1 MSEDFNQRLEFMG
14 LDASARA
21 HLRKQKP
28 MIERIMRPALNT
40 FYERVRRTPVAKK
53 FFRDDNHMNKALEAQ
68 MRHWSVL
75 ASGDMDDRYLEAA
88 KRVGLMHARIG
99 LPPNLYIGAYT
110 VIIEQLMRSAIDEAW
125 PKGFA
130 GLKFGNSGPE
140 DLKATLA
147 SVFKAAMVDMDIVLS
162 EYLDAAKAEQDR
174 LEAIAH
180 DQAKVTENVVTTLG
194 DALARLKSGDLT
206 FRLRDPFSEAYEPTR
221 NDLNAVIE
229 QLQSIMARVSV
240 STQGV
245 RSGAEEIG
253 AAADDL
259 SRRTE
264 QQAAS
269 LEETA
274 AALDEITATV
284 RRTAEGAKQASKAVK
299 TAKTD
304 AEHSGMVVQD
314 AVSAMARIETSAR
327 QISQIIGVIDEIAF
341 QTNLL
346 ALNAGVEA
354 ARAGDAG
361 RGFAVVASEVR
372 ALAQRSADAAKEIK
386 SLISASS
393 QEVETGVK
401 LVGETGEALT
411 GIVGKVLEIA
421 ELVDEIA
428 ASAQEQ
434 AGGLHQVNAAV
445 NQMDTVTQQ
454 NAAMVE
460 QSTAA
465 SHGLASET
473 LELTRLLSQFNIGS
487 VPSASP
493 TRAPVRAAPLRN
505 PPPRATAATGS
516 RPPARPAASAAVARA
531 PAPDTENEDDWQE
544 F

>member
-1 MSEDFNQRLEFMG
+1 MSNDFNQRLEFMG
-14 LDASARA
+14 LDAAARS
-21 HLRKQKP
+21 HLRKQKT
-28 MIERIMRPALNT
+28 MIERIMRPALNV

-53 FFRDDNHMNKALEAQ
+53 FFRDDSHMNKALEAQ

-88 KRVGLMHARIG
+88 KRVGLMHSRIG
-99 LPPNLYIGAYT
+99 LPPTLYIGAYT

-130 GLKFGNSGPE
+130 GLKFGGAGPE

-162 EYLDAAKAEQDR
+162 EYLDAAQAEQSR

-180 DQAKVTENVVTTLG
+180 DQAKVTEDVVSALG
-194 DALARLKSGDLT
+194 DALLRLKSGELT
-206 FRLRDPFSEAYEPTR
+206 YRLRDPFSEAYEPIR
-221 NDLNAVIE
+221 HDLNAVME
-229 QLQSIMARVSV
+229 QLQSIMSRVAV

-284 RRTAEGAKQASKAVK
+284 RRTAEGAKQASKAVRS
-299 TAKTD
+299 AKTD

-401 LVGETGEALT
+401 LVGDTGQALS

-473 LELTRLLSQFNIGS
+473 LELTRLLAQFDIGAAAA
-487 VPSASP
+487 PAP
-493 TRAPVRAAPLRN
+493 ARTPVRAAASKAS
-505 PPPRATAATGS
+505 PRPQIRTS
-516 RPPARPAASAAVARA
+516 SSAAVARA
-531 PAPDTENEDDWQE
+531 PVADAETDGDWQE

>member
-1 MSEDFNQRLEFMG
+1 MTDEFNQRLDFMG
-14 LDASARA
+14 LDTAARA
-21 HLRKQKP
+21 HLRKQRP
-28 MIERIMRPALNT
+28 LIERIMRPALSA
-40 FYERVRRTPVAKK
+40 FYDRIRRTPAAKK
-53 FFRDDNHMNKALEAQ
+53 YFRDDSHMNKALEAQ
-68 MRHWSVL
+68 VRHWGVL
-75 ASGDMDDRYLEAA
+75 VSGDMDERYLEAA
-88 KRVGLMHARIG
+88 KRVGQMHSRIG
-99 LPPNLYIGAYT
+99 LAPTMYIGGYT
-110 VIIEQLMRSAIDEAW
+110 VIIEQLIRSAIDEAW

-130 GLKFGNSGPE
+130 GLKIGNAGPE
-140 DLKATLA
+140 ELKATLA
-147 SVFKAAMVDMDIVLS
+147 CVFKAAMIDMDIVLS
-162 EYLDAAKAEQDR
+162 EYLDAARAEQER

-180 DQAKVTENVVTTLG
+180 DQAKVTDDVVSALG
-194 DALARLKSGDLT
+194 DALARLKAGELT
-206 FRLRDPFSEAYEPTR
+206 YRLRQPFAEAYEPIR
-221 NDLNAVIE
+221 QDLNAVME
-229 QLQSIMARVSV
+229 QLQSIMSRVAV
-240 STQGV
+240 STEGV

-284 RRTAEGAKQASKAVK
+284 RRTAEGAKQASKAVR

-401 LVGETGEALT
+401 LVGDTGQALS

-465 SHGLASET
+465 SHGLATET
-473 LELTRLLSQFNIGS
+473 LELTRLLSQFDIGA
-487 VPSASP
+487 VATP
-493 TRAPVRAAPLRN
+493 AAARK
-505 PPPRATAATGS
+505 
-516 RPPARPAASAAVARA
+516 PARAVPAKAVRPQVRGGASAAAARA
-531 PAPDTENEDDWQE
+531 PAAEAETDGDWQE

>member
-1 MSEDFNQRLEFMG
+1 
-14 LDASARA
+14 
-21 HLRKQKP
+21 
-28 MIERIMRPALNT
+28 
-40 FYERVRRTPVAKK
+40 
-53 FFRDDNHMNKALEAQ
+53 
-68 MRHWSVL
+68 
-75 ASGDMDDRYLEAA
+75 
-88 KRVGLMHARIG
+88 MHSRIG

-110 VIIEQLMRSAIDEAW
+110 VIIEHLMRSAIDEAW
-125 PKGFA
+125 PKGLA
-130 GLKFGNSGPE
+130 GLRIGNSGPE
-140 DLKATLA
+140 ELKATIA

-162 EYLDAAKAEQDR
+162 EYLDAAQAEQAR

-180 DQAKVTENVVTTLG
+180 DQAKVTEDVVASLG
-194 DALARLKSGDLT
+194 DALSMLKSGDLT
-206 FRLRDPFSEAYEPTR
+206 HRLREPFSEAYEPIR
-221 NDLNAVIE
+221 HDLNAVME
-229 QLQSIMARVSV
+229 QLQSIMSRVAA

-245 RSGAEEIG
+245 SAGAEEIG

-284 RRTAEGAKQASKAVK
+284 RRTAEGAKQASKTVR
-299 TAKTD
+299 TARTD

-401 LVGETGEALT
+401 LVGDTGQALA

-434 AGGLHQVNAAV
+434 AGGLHEVNAAV

-465 SHGLASET
+465 SHSLASET
-473 LELTRLLSQFNIGS
+473 LELTRLLSQFNMGAS
-487 VPSASP
+487 APSGA
-493 TRAPVRAAPLRN
+493 TRAPTRPVLHRAARPQA
-505 PPPRATAATGS
+505 RAAAN
-516 RPPARPAASAAVARA
+516 AAVARA
-531 PAPDTENEDDWQE
+531 PAADAETDGDWQE

>member
-1 MSEDFNQRLEFMG
+1 MSDNFNQRLDFMG
-14 LDASARA
+14 LDSTARA

-28 MIERIMRPALNT
+28 LIERIMRPALNA
-40 FYERVRRTPVAKK
+40 FYDRVRRTPVARAY
-53 FFRDDNHMNKALEAQ
+53 FRDDNHMQKALEAQ
-68 MRHWSVL
+68 IRHWSML
-75 ASGDMDDRYLEAA
+75 ASGDMDERYREGA
-88 KRVGLMHARIG
+88 KRVGQMHSRIG

-110 VIIEQLMRSAIDEAW
+110 VIIEHLMRSAIDEAW
-125 PKGFA
+125 PKGLA
-130 GLKFGNSGPE
+130 GLRIGNSGPE
-140 DLKATLA
+140 ELKATIA

-162 EYLDAAKAEQDR
+162 EYLDAAQAEQAR

-180 DQAKVTENVVTTLG
+180 DQAKVTEDVVASLG
-194 DALARLKSGDLT
+194 DALSMLKSGDLT
-206 FRLRDPFSEAYEPTR
+206 HRLREPFSEAYEPIR
-221 NDLNAVIE
+221 HDLNAVME
-229 QLQSIMARVSV
+229 QLQSIMSRVAA

-245 RSGAEEIG
+245 SAGAEEIG

-284 RRTAEGAKQASKAVK
+284 RRTAEGAKQASKTVR
-299 TAKTD
+299 TARTD

-401 LVGETGEALT
+401 LVGDTGQALA

-434 AGGLHQVNAAV
+434 AGGLHEVNAAV

-465 SHGLASET
+465 SHSLASET
-473 LELTRLLSQFNIGS
+473 LELTRLLSQFNIGA
-487 VPSASP
+487 SATSGA
-493 TRAPVRAAPLRN
+493 TRAPTRPVLNRAARPQA
-505 PPPRATAATGS
+505 RAAAY
-516 RPPARPAASAAVARA
+516 AAVARA
-531 PAPDTENEDDWQE
+531 PAADAETDGDWQE